1 MISRRISLLP
11 VAMHSWSS
19 SWLDLFDSAADTVGP
34 YHKSV
39 PYFLLVKNPDFFHL
53 SAHREVG
60 PYHHK
65 GVNLEWCKP
74 GQVAPFSFSRLE
86 EGRVT
91 LRRAVGRG
99 PSWKGVC
106 LSSQNGKRGRSGSSL
121 TTGFAGPGG
130 QPPRAHN
137 APRGPPKV
145 AGWVPGPAVESL
157 SPSPGSLPV
166 ATLPVVL
173 GSKYLRVDI
182 AGQRFTGPRG
192 GAAGRSRSRSLT
204 EGPVTIE
211 CKGDTSFVFR
221 DRSLSACIYH
231 VRN

>member
-91 LRRAVGRG
+91 LRRQWAGVLPGKE
-99 PSWKGVC
+99 SVC
-106 LSSQNGKRGRSGSSL
+106 LLRTVSEEEAGPLSRRASRGLAGSHLAL
-121 TTGFAGPGG
+121 TTPLEALRRWPAGSLVLRLSRCLPRPG
-130 QPPRAHN
+130 A
-137 APRGPPKV
+137 
-145 AGWVPGPAVESL
+145 SL
-157 SPSPGSLPV
+157 SPHFLLFWAV
-166 ATLPVVL
+166 NTFVL
-173 GSKYLRVDI
+173 
-182 AGQRFTGPRG
+182 T
-192 GAAGRSRSRSLT
+192 
-204 EGPVTIE
+204 
-211 CKGDTSFVFR
+211 
-221 DRSLSACIYH
+221 
-231 VRN
+231 

>member
-1 MISRRISLLP
+1 M
-11 VAMHSWSS
+11 VQ
-19 SWLDLFDSAADTVGP
+19 TGP
-34 YHKSV
+34 GCSF
-39 PYFLLVKNPDFFHL
+39 FLLTIGGGACDPQKGSGQGSFLERSL
-53 SAHREVG
+53 SV
-60 PYHHK
+60 
-65 GVNLEWCKP
+65 
-74 GQVAPFSFSRLE
+74 SE
-86 EGRVT
+86 EE
-91 LRRAVGRG
+91 AV
-99 PSWKGVC
+99 P
-106 LSSQNGKRGRSGSSL
+106 L

-137 APRGPPKV
+137 APRGPRKV